1 MREDGPV
8 SDVVTGEAVALD
20 LRIAQLP
27 SRLTAAV
34 LDLLLMVAAYGGLTA
49 AVLYAGLSDAD
60 PALTAAVSLSL
71 LVLIFLGYP
80 VAMETLTRGR
90 TLGKMVLGLKVVR
103 DDGSSIRFR
112 PALVRT
118 LMWFFVDFAPWFAAC
133 PGIVASFT
141 AVDPGAFATRQT
153 EPGGSPVT
161 TDHWEK

>member
-60 PALTAAVSLSL
+60 PALLAAVSLSL
-71 LVLIFLGYP
+71 LVLGFPGYP
-80 VAMETLTRGR
+80 GAQGTLPPRR
-90 TLGKMVLGLKVVR
+90 ALGNNAPGL
-103 DDGSSIRFR
+103 
-112 PALVRT
+112 
-118 LMWFFVDFAPWFAAC
+118 
-133 PGIVASFT
+133 
-141 AVDPGAFATRQT
+141 
-153 EPGGSPVT
+153 
-161 TDHWEK
+161 